1 MLRRLRRSRVVTV
14 VLVGVTALVV
24 GAGGVYWFGLR
35 DDAAAVQ
42 TPEVTSQAVA
52 ASLTTLEK
60 SVVASGT
67 FTPTVQE
74 EVSFEASGTVTSVAV
89 AAGQTVTAGQTLATI
104 DTLTLNADLLSAKAT
119 LAAAEARLADSE
131 DADDGSDASEA
142 QIAANAAQVDV
153 AQAAVDVAAEAM
165 AGATLVAPVDGLLTD
180 VNLAVGQA
188 VIGSGSSSGSG
199 TATPGASTQDGATT
213 TTSSAQFVV
222 VAPSWVDAPGVAV
235 PDPLEL
241 PEPMTAWPTARLTSV
256 SRPSTGATSVA
267 PAIASAAT
275 STAAWATSTCAAFAA
290 IWASDASEPS
300 SASSLSASLASAAAS
315 VALAESRSALRVSVS
330 IVASVWPA
338 VTVWPAATATEVTVP
353 LASKLTSSWTVG
365 VKVPLATTL
374 FSSVVRLAATAWL
387 VTSGVW
393 TAAAS
398 SRSPNQYTPPAP
410 TTRAVTPTRTTVT
423 TRLRLSLRSM
433 RTLTHFDQGLQD
445 QPGRP

>member
-222 VAPSWVDAPGVAV
+222 VGTESWQIDVTVD
-235 PDPLEL
+235 
-241 PEPMTAWPTARLTSV
+241 
-256 SRPSTGATSVA
+256 
-267 PAIASAAT
+267 
-275 STAAWATSTCAAFAA
+275 
-290 IWASDASEPS
+290 DAD
-300 SASSLSASLASAAAS
+300 
-315 VALAESRSALRVSVS
+315 VALIAVGDQAE
-330 IVASVWPA
+330 ITIED
-338 VTVWPAATATEVTVP
+338 VTDMVFGTVTEIG
-353 LASKLTSSWTVG
+353 LISTS
-365 VKVPLATTL
+365 
-374 FSSVVRLAATAWL
+374 
-387 VTSGVW
+387 TSGVAAYPVSIEVTGQPDGVYDGVSGDVAIVYERRTDVLTVPSAAVRTVDGGSVVTQAGADGKEITTSVTVGETVGDLTEI
-393 TAAAS
+393 TAGLVEGDEVL
-398 SRSPNQYTPPAP
+398 
-410 TTRAVTPTRTTVT
+410 VTVVT
-423 TRLRLSLRSM
+423 QTSQDAG
-433 RTLTHFDQGLQD
+433 TGTQVVPGQFPEGFDPSQMQLPEGFDPSQFGGG
-445 QPGRP
+445 QANG

>member
-42 TPEVTSQAVA
+42 IPEVTSQAVA

-222 VAPSWVDAPGVAV
+222 VGTESWQIDVTVD
-235 PDPLEL
+235 
-241 PEPMTAWPTARLTSV
+241 
-256 SRPSTGATSVA
+256 
-267 PAIASAAT
+267 
-275 STAAWATSTCAAFAA
+275 
-290 IWASDASEPS
+290 DAD
-300 SASSLSASLASAAAS
+300 
-315 VALAESRSALRVSVS
+315 VALIAVGDQAE
-330 IVASVWPA
+330 ITIED
-338 VTVWPAATATEVTVP
+338 VTDMVFGTVTEIG
-353 LASKLTSSWTVG
+353 LISTS
-365 VKVPLATTL
+365 
-374 FSSVVRLAATAWL
+374 
-387 VTSGVW
+387 TSGVAAYPVSIEVTGQPDGVYDGVSGDVAIVYERRTDVLTVPSAAVRTVDGGSVVTQAGADGKEITTSVTVGETVGDLTEI
-393 TAAAS
+393 TAGLVEGDEVL
-398 SRSPNQYTPPAP
+398 
-410 TTRAVTPTRTTVT
+410 VTVVT
-423 TRLRLSLRSM
+423 QTSQDAG
-433 RTLTHFDQGLQD
+433 TGTQVVPGQFPEGFDPSQMQLPEGFDPSQFGGG
-445 QPGRP
+445 QANG

>member
-1 MLRRLRRSRVVTV
+1 MLRRLRRSRVATV

-213 TTSSAQFVV
+213 TTSSAQFVIV
-222 VAPSWVDAPGVAV
+222 GTGSWQIDVTVD
-235 PDPLEL
+235 
-241 PEPMTAWPTARLTSV
+241 
-256 SRPSTGATSVA
+256 
-267 PAIASAAT
+267 
-275 STAAWATSTCAAFAA
+275 
-290 IWASDASEPS
+290 DAD
-300 SASSLSASLASAAAS
+300 
-315 VALAESRSALRVSVS
+315 VAL
-330 IVASVWPA
+330 I
-338 VTVWPAATATEVTVP
+338 
-353 LASKLTSSWTVG
+353 TVG
-365 VKVPLATTL
+365 DQAEITIEDVTDMVFGTVAEIGLIST
-374 FSSVVRLAATAWL
+374 S
-387 VTSGVW
+387 TSGVAAYPVSIEVTGQPDGVHDGVSGDVAIVYERRTDVLTVPSAAVRTVDGGSVVTQAGADGKEITTSVTVGETVGDLTEI
-393 TAAAS
+393 TAGLVEGDEVL
-398 SRSPNQYTPPAP
+398 
-410 TTRAVTPTRTTVT
+410 VTVVT
-423 TRLRLSLRSM
+423 QTSQDAGTGTEVVPGQLPEG
-433 RTLTHFDQGLQD
+433 FDPSQMQLPEGFDPSQFGGG
-445 QPGRP
+445 QTNG